1 MTKVEALKTF
11 FGTPLKPIT
20 DRELIDLRRDDPAGY
35 DELAE
40 AAMETLLEE
49 VPQVA
54 ATVATVAASAQ
65 EVLPV
70 GALV

>member
-1 MTKVEALKTF
+1 MLTKVEALKKF
-11 FGTPLKPIT
+11 FGTPAKPVT
-20 DRELIDLRRDDPAGY
+20 NQELTDLRKNDPKGF
-35 DELAE
+35 DELAQ

-54 ATVATVAASAQ
+54 AALA
-65 EVLPV
+65 EVPAPEALTV